1 MLDFINVI
9 LNAFKSYVLMLFQL
23 PFYGSVTWGY
33 ALLAL
38 YIIALILFIVG
49 GRFK

>member
-1 MLDFINVI
+1 MLDFIHAI
-9 LNAFKSYVLMLFQL
+9 LNAFAQYVRMLFQL

-38 YIIALILFIVG
+38 YIIALILFVLG

>member
-1 MLDFINVI
+1 MLDFIHGI
-9 LNAFKSYVLMLFQL
+9 LLAFAQFVKMLFDL
-23 PFYGSVTWGY
+23 PLYGSVTWGY

-38 YIIALILFIVG
+38 YIIALILFFTV